1 MEWRFIIGSLLTN
14 WYMSYMLTS
23 SIILISVVEQTGF
36 IGVTVHMDDSILRRA
51 YEIAEYVIIEVMPH
65 IAIIIV
71 SLVIIILM
79 VELISRLFR

>member
-1 MEWRFIIGSLLTN
+1 
-14 WYMSYMLTS
+14 MSNMLIS
-23 SIILISVVEQTGF
+23 SIIPISVIKRTSV
-36 IGVTVHMDDSILRRA
+36 VSAAVHLDDSVSNKA